1 MNRPPVQTSVP
12 AAAPSPPPG
21 PGRAAAPRVPGTSG
35 SPTTGP
41 RPTARQHPPEH
52 CSPPAVDEVHVF
64 VSGLDPLAAAVCLR
78 LAEAGVCLLNIHDPA
93 PVSVADIRHGPYP
106 AESEGQPRELVL
118 RRELRRRAA
127 RCVPLSAP
135 ELFPSAAVPAA
146 VVLRAGAVAGDLVT
160 DLVAPEDPSLE
171 GALTSLHVV
180 TDGASAVTWPAT
192 DWAHRPCRGC
202 LVVAAR
208 ESRRVVRR
216 ATSEGAD
223 PVPPG
228 ASSALAAI
236 TRTVVAG
243 EVAGQLLGL
252 ALEDDA
258 AAAPS
263 LAADGHE
270 GHPSDALVLRRGLAR
285 TRLAPDPGCL
295 CALAFTGG

>member
-1 MNRPPVQTSVP
+1 MTRPPVQTVVP
-12 AAAPSPPPG
+12 AAAPSAPPG
-21 PGRAAAPRVPGTSG
+21 PGRAPAPRVRGASG
-35 SPTTGP
+35 SPTTGL
-41 RPTARQHPPEH
+41 RPAGREH
-52 CSPPAVDEVHVF
+52 LPGLCSPPAVDEVHVF

-146 VVLRAGAVAGDLVT
+146 VVLRAGAVTGDLVT
-160 DLVAPEDPSLE
+160 DLVEPEDPPLD
-171 GALTSLHVV
+171 GALTSLHLV

-202 LVVAAR
+202 LVAAAR

-216 ATSEGAD
+216 AAPEGAD

-252 ALEDDA
+252 ALAGDA

-263 LAADGHE
+263 LAADGH
-270 GHPSDALVLRRGLAR
+270 PSDMLVLRRGLAR

>member
-1 MNRPPVQTSVP
+1 MPP
-12 AAAPSPPPG
+12 AAGRSAHRSPQLSPPP
-21 PGRAAAPRVPGTSG
+21 S
-35 SPTTGP
+35 
-41 RPTARQHPPEH
+41 
-52 CSPPAVDEVHVF
+52 C
-64 VSGLDPLAAAVCLR
+64 
-78 LAEAGVCLLNIHDPA
+78 
-93 PVSVADIRHGPYP
+93 
-106 AESEGQPRELVL
+106 
-118 RRELRRRAA
+118 
-127 RCVPLSAP
+127 
-135 ELFPSAAVPAA
+135 
-146 VVLRAGAVAGDLVT
+146 RAGAVTGDLVT
-160 DLVAPEDPSLE
+160 DLVEPEDPPPRRRPDVP
-171 GALTSLHVV
+171 APV

-243 EVAGQLLGL
+243 EVAGQTPGL

-295 CALAFTGG
+295 CAPRVHGRLRPLRRAGPHAFSSGSDHRGAHGRKPPPERHVPTRPQATESQAAGRHGASHPPVSADVVRPTRGPRSTPRPGGAGGSGSPRTSAVITATMCRDVRVEGHHGERRIREGGGRGVVDPHDPQVPA

>member
-1 MNRPPVQTSVP
+1 M
-12 AAAPSPPPG
+12 
-21 PGRAAAPRVPGTSG
+21 
-35 SPTTGP
+35 
-41 RPTARQHPPEH
+41 
-52 CSPPAVDEVHVF
+52 HVF

-146 VVLRAGAVAGDLVT
+146 VVLRAGAVTGDLVT
-160 DLVAPEDPSLE
+160 DLVEPEDPPLD
-171 GALTSLHVV
+171 GALTSLHLV

-202 LVVAAR
+202 LVAAAR

-236 TRTVVAG
+236 TR
-243 EVAGQLLGL
+243 L
-252 ALEDDA
+252 
-258 AAAPS
+258 S
-263 LAADGHE
+263 LIHI
-270 GHPSDALVLRRGLAR
+270 
-285 TRLAPDPGCL
+285 
-295 CALAFTGG
+295 